1 MKTKTAI
8 FLVLTGE
15 AFVSALG
22 LFRYGWNIEGLQ
34 AITRFSGRFSLLLF
48 SFIFLLYPDNKIRLR
63 KIMSE
68 NFFLSFALAHGIHL
82 LELLS
87 YVYLAGIALVPVRVA
102 GGFLAYVLIF
112 IMPWLQRIN
121 ATGGISDHRFK
132 MLGMVY
138 LFYAWF
144 VFFMTYVAR
153 LNGSFHNAGGS
164 YTEHAVLMT
173 WVCIMLGFKLATLLA
188 RKHEA
193 IQ

>member
-1 MKTKTAI
+1 MKTKRAI

-15 AFVSALG
+15 ALVAALG
-22 LFRYGWNIEGLQ
+22 LFRYGWTIEGLQ
-34 AITRFSGRFSLLLF
+34 ATTRFSGRFSLLLF
-48 SFIFLLYPDNKIRLR
+48 SFIFLLYPDNQNRLR

-87 YVYLAGIALVPVRVA
+87 YVYLARIELVPVRVA

-112 IMPWLQRIN
+112 LMPWLQRIN
-121 ATGGISDHRFK
+121 GAGGISDHRFK
-132 MLGMVY
+132 MLGMIY

-144 VFFMTYVAR
+144 VFFMTYIAR
-153 LNGSFHNAGGS
+153 LNGSFQNAGGTH
-164 YTEHAVLMT
+164 TEHAILMT
-173 WVCIMLGFKLATLLA
+173 WVCIMLGFKLATLFT
-188 RKHEA
+188 RKNKA